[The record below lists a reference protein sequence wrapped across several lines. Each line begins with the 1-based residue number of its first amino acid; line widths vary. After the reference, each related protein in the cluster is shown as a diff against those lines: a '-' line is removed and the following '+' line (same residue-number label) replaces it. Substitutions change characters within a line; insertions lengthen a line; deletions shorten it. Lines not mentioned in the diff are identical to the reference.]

1 MRSSSAKENAM
12 FHLTNAMLIGAFLV
26 ILAIVIGVSAFL
38 DGRRGKPAP
47 FRDYFGPEYD
57 RDLLQQSAFSET
69 EDWLADGHAR
79 FSPFRLR
86 DPAANERR

>member
-1 MRSSSAKENAM
+1 M
-12 FHLTNAMLIGAFLV
+12 FNLTDAMLLAGALALILGV
-26 ILAIVIGVSAFL
+26 IAVIRAFNR
-38 DGRRGKPAP
+38 DRNRNAAP
-47 FRDYFGPEYD
+47 FRDYFGPGYD